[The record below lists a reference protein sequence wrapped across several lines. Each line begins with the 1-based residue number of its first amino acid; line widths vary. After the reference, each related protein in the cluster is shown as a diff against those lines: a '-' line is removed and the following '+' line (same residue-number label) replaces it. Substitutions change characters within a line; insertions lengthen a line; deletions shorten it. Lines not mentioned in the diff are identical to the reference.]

1 MYIIGEKNT
10 YKYNIGVEYYTIAEE
25 YEKLKNYDKA
35 ITYYKKCL
43 EFDVKTKNEL
53 IYKIAQNSA
62 LNKSWDDAIKYY
74 KILLEQDPD
83 NRIIKKSIAYIYASN
98 DNLLMSIKMYAELYK
113 NDIYDQE
120 CVENYIYVLIAN
132 KDMNTANIILEEY
145 KINFP
150 DSTKIETLAELIN
163 NTNEKNIDLEDTN
176 SENLLN

>member
-1 MYIIGEKNT
+1 
-10 YKYNIGVEYYTIAEE
+10 
-25 YEKLKNYDKA
+25 
-35 ITYYKKCL
+35 
-43 EFDVKTKNEL
+43 
-53 IYKIAQNSA
+53 
-62 LNKSWDDAIKYY
+62 
-74 KILLEQDPD
+74 
-83 NRIIKKSIAYIYASN
+83 
-98 DNLLMSIKMYAELYK
+98 MYAELYK